1 MYLWIDGNPVLYQN
15 VSSGTINLTEGEHDI
30 TAAWYHKNGAG
41 SCQLYWAGSVERAI
55 VPSSQLVPVAPRALP
70 DGWAN
75 ARSFD
80 ADANSLFSGDVKV
93 NADGSLDFAQS
104 GRGLFND
111 ISGYNFLW
119 QPVEGDFTL
128 TAKVESLP
136 VADHW
141 LWRRAG
147 LMVRSSLDAT
157 AMMNAYGVYLEDGDL
172 YVVESRQK
180 TTATAPSIATQA
192 KVAGATLESY
202 SATPT
207 WVRLI
212 REGNKFTC
220 LYRLS
225 AAGEWLKIYE
235 YEDENGEYGKTVYAG
250 LAAWGDGYGTGTAIP
265 YYLWR
270 FSNVKLSPTRGVILV
285 VR

>member
-1 MYLWIDGNPVLYQN
+1 MG
-15 VSSGTINLTEGEHDI
+15 
-30 TAAWYHKNGAG
+30 
-41 SCQLYWAGSVERAI
+41 RAVI
-55 VPSSQLVPVAPRALP
+55 PASQLVPAVPRALP
-70 DGWAN
+70 KGWTN

-80 ADANSLFSGDVKV
+80 ADASSLYLGDVKA

-119 QPVEGDFTL
+119 QSVKGDFML
-128 TAKVESLP
+128 TVQVESLP
-136 VADHW
+136 VANQW

-157 AMMNAYGVYLEDGDL
+157 AMMNAYGVYREEGDL

-180 TTATAPSIATQA
+180 TTATAPNIATQA

-212 REGNKFTC
+212 RQGNKFTC

-225 AAGEWLKIYE
+225 AAGEWLKVYE
-235 YEDENGEYGKTVYAG
+235 YEDTNGEYGETVYVG
-250 LAAWGDGYGTGTAIP
+250 LAAWGDGYGSDTTIP